1 LLMSPKKILIVDD
14 DDFMRETVGDVLF
27 EKGYEIALA
36 ESGETAIQKY
46 KEYQYDVILLD
57 LKMQGID
64 GFQTFQEIKK
74 INPAARAIIMT
85 AYFYE
90 EIITDCLREGAFGV
104 LYKPLDMEKVLAH
117 IEIADAEKV
126 VLVVDEDEAL
136 RLRIEDILVA
146 EGCYVMHA
154 HDKEAALK
162 QIIHIPPDIVIA
174 DISKE
179 KVPGQDSCSLIR
191 QIVPDVRCVIMVRE
205 KEKSDAILSA
215 CMDAGIHA
223 CMYKPFDLM
232 RFKSN
237 IKKVMNCCAKE
248 QA

>member
-1 LLMSPKKILIVDD
+1 MNPKKILIVDD
-14 DDFMRETVGDVLF
+14 DDFMRETVGDVLL
-27 EKGYEIALA
+27 EKGYEIELA
-36 ESGETAIQKY
+36 ESGESAIEKY
-46 KEYQYDVILLD
+46 KGYPYDVILLD

-74 INPAARAIIMT
+74 INQNAIAIIMT

-104 LYKPLDMEKVLAH
+104 LYKPLDMDKVLDQ
-117 IEIADAEKV
+117 IAISDVEKV
-126 VLVVDEDEAL
+126 VLVIDEDEAL
-136 RLRIEDILVA
+136 RLRIADVLVD
-146 EGCYVMHA
+146 EGCYVLQA

-179 KVPGQDSCSLIR
+179 RVPGQDSCSLIR
-191 QIVPDVRCVIMVRE
+191 QIVPDIRCIVMARD
-205 KEKSDAILSA
+205 KEKTEAIITT
-215 CMDAGIHA
+215 CMETGAHA

-232 RFKSN
+232 HFKTH
-237 IKKVMNCCAKE
+237 IKKVIKACDE
-248 QA
+248 